1 MRRAVFGGEGV
12 HDFSD
17 ECEIGVGGYFEV
29 EAIALYG
36 VDGFAE
42 SFDE

>member
-1 MRRAVFGGEGV
+1 MGGAVFGWFNV

-17 ECEIGVGGYFEV
+17 ECEVVGGGYFEV
-29 EAIALYG
+29 EAIAFDS